1 MAFLLLGIISLSIG
15 LANFACASE
24 PRNFDSKL
32 PSGLPARKA
41 AETSTWAKFKA
52 TLWDIKSVV
61 TVPTF
66 AIIIVQVR
74 ASLRASALTQCE
86 LANTLSCYY
95 VHLHIVS
102 VKACCRS

>member
-24 PRNFDSKL
+24 PRSFDRKL
-32 PSGLPARKA
+32 PSGLPTKKG

-66 AIIIVQVR
+66 AIIIVQVPPVLL
-74 ASLRASALTQCE
+74 SLALLLTVERLHLDPTAMWQC
-86 LANTLSCYY
+86 S
-95 VHLHIVS
+95 HHRIGS
-102 VKACCRS
+102 